1 MLLDLLSGV
10 ALLVWGTHL
19 VRTGILRQYGSTLR
33 RLLRRSMSSR
43 GKAFVAGLSVTALL
57 QSSTATALIVAAF
70 AGQGLIAT
78 APALAVMLGADVGTA
93 IVTLVLSFDM
103 SFVSPILIVTGV
115 TLFLRRQA
123 SAAGRFG
130 RILIGLGLILFALQW
145 IRTAAQPVVGADGVK
160 VLFASLTGDVM
171 LDILIGALVTIGVYS
186 SLAVVLLVA
195 TFASLGLI
203 GLPVAIG
210 LVLGANLGSGLLAML
225 STLQAQPEARRVTL
239 GNFLFKLLGVAI
251 AIPLV
256 HFAGLLVERANVSPA
271 HEVVLFHLAFNT
283 VLAIVF
289 VGFTE
294 RIAQFSERLL
304 PTPPPTEN
312 GARPRHLDPSA
323 LETPALAIGN
333 AAREALRIAD
343 VIEEMLRGM
352 LTVLQTNDRD
362 LARRLRKMDDV
373 VDELYTAVK
382 LYLTQ
387 VPRGALDERES
398 RRWAD
403 IVSFTINL
411 EQVGDIIERILA
423 DIEDKK
429 IDKGRSFSAAGMM
442 EITDLHGRLVANLRL
457 ATSVFLNGDQ
467 KSAQELLAQKV
478 LVRDLERAYSNSHLV
493 RLAGN
498 TIESIETSSL
508 HLDLIA
514 DLRRINSH
522 FCSVAYPILEQ
533 AGVLAQTRLMT
544 PPPAEAPVSRPSEA
558 GDGAEF
564 DKRAPRIV

>member
-1 MLLDLLSGV
+1 MKMLLDLLSGV

-19 VRTGILRQYGSTLR
+19 VRTGILRLYGSTLR
-33 RLLRRSMSSR
+33 RLLRRSMSTR

-103 SFVSPILIVTGV
+103 SFISPILIVTGV

-123 SAAGRFG
+123 SFAGRLG

-145 IRTAAQPVVGADGVK
+145 IRTAAQPVVGTDGIK

-171 LDILIGALVTIGVYS
+171 LDILVGALVTITVYS

-195 TFASLGLI
+195 TFAALGLI

-225 STLQAQPEARRVTL
+225 STLQAEPEARRVTL
-239 GNFLFKLLGVAI
+239 GNFMFKVIGVTL
-251 AIPLV
+251 AIPFV

-271 HEVVLFHLAFNT
+271 HEVVLFHLAFN
-283 VLAIVF
+283 VILAILF

-294 RIAQFSERLL
+294 RVAKVAERML
-304 PTPPPTEN
+304 PAPPPSES

-323 LETPALAIGN
+323 LETPPLAIGN

-352 LTVLQTNDRD
+352 LVVLQTNDRD
-362 LARRLRKMDDV
+362 LAQKLRKMDDV

-387 VPRGALDERES
+387 VPRGALDDRES

-423 DIEDKK
+423 DIEDRK
-429 IDKGRSFSAAGMM
+429 IDKARSFSEAGMM
-442 EITDLHGRLVANLRL
+442 EICDMHGRLVANLRL

-478 LVRDLERAYSNSHLV
+478 LVRDLERAYADSHLK

-508 HLDLIA
+508 HLDLIS
-514 DLRRINSH
+514 DMRRINSH

-533 AGVLAQTRLMT
+533 AGVLARTRLMT
-544 PPPAEAPVSRPSEA
+544 PVTPEAATTEGS
-558 GDGAEF
+558 GDDVDFA
-564 DKRAPRIV
+564 KRAPRSV